1 MQRLNKEVT
10 AAEKDLAP
18 LQKRLAPLQA
28 KVEALEA
35 QMENAG
41 GSPLKKQKEAVAG
54 LQQVLYAATLQ
65 GGALLRATR
74 LWPPQPNRHPAMR
87 VHGLGWPNTQDGGLE
102 YMSELGGLCDSA
114 GRSVPSC

>member
-1 MQRLNKEVT
+1 MQRLNKEVA

-54 LQQVLYAATLQ
+54 LQQVLDADTLQ
-65 GGALLRATR
+65 GGALIRIR
-74 LWPPQPNRHPAMR
+74 LWLPQPDRHPAMHAWSFVTR
-87 VHGLGWPNTQDGGLE
+87 RPG
-102 YMSELGGLCDSA
+102 
-114 GRSVPSC
+114 